1 MLREKPKWKPHEGE
15 STDAEH
21 GGGAVRSS
29 EEAPVMGVE
38 RRGCIDRSY
47 DLINH

>member
-15 STDAEH
+15 STNAEH
-21 GGGAVRSS
+21 RGVAARSS
-29 EEAPVMGVE
+29 EEASVMGVE
-38 RRGCIDRSY
+38 QRGCIDRLY